1 MDGSGAVSMDTTP
14 PRGGQGRAEPS
25 EGQVEGVEG
34 IEGIEGISS
43 LAQPFDS
50 SSPAWPPDDPAERTA
65 ALGRAVQRAH
75 GASRCANAC
84 PIPHPF
90 RFTERNSSDP
100 PAGSRTSDVDVV
112 TALRDMID
120 LLGKTRPGLT
130 DMHVFGLEMVQEL
143 RSAVAF
149 QCHEVLKP
157 GLRMAARKS
166 GISRHDLLV
175 HIRTAMTA
183 RGYFGVLGLP
193 FAGRPPDVR
202 VSSTHGLMTALRL
215 GFGAISSS
223 LKGSNDTMGCF
234 LAPRVQLK
242 DIVMNTDAHSP
253 QAIGGFDEEDEA
265 PIAFHRAPRRREN
278 PEIEFPKNG
287 FMIRENQADETCV
300 VFFDGADGVEPYLA
314 LDVDMDKVKEVEPC
328 KIMYKKNTKP
338 PRMDIVMSSMCIVTA
353 AQLQHIQD
361 VCQQQ

>member
-1 MDGSGAVSMDTTP
+1 MDGSSAVNMDTTP
-14 PRGGQGRAEPS
+14 PRGGQARVEPS
-25 EGQVEGVEG
+25 EGQVEDNGEAG
-34 IEGIEGISS
+34 SS
-43 LAQPFDS
+43 MPSMPSMPLGDS
-50 SSPAWPPDDPAERTA
+50 SSPAWPPTEPSERTA

-90 RFTERNSSDP
+90 RLSERNSSDP
-100 PAGSRTSDVDVV
+100 PGGSRTSDVDVV
-112 TALRDMID
+112 TALREMMD
-120 LLGKTRPGLT
+120 LLGKPRPGLT

-143 RSAVAF
+143 RSAVAV

-157 GLRMAARKS
+157 GLQMAARKS
-166 GISRHDLLV
+166 GISRHDFMT

-202 VSSTHGLMTALRL
+202 VSSAHGLMTALRL
-215 GFGAISSS
+215 GFGAISST
-223 LKGSNDTMGCF
+223 LKGSNGTMGCI
-234 LAPRVQLK
+234 LAPRVDLK
-242 DIVMNTDAHSP
+242 AIEFNTDSHSP

-265 PIAFHRAPRRREN
+265 PIAFHRAPRQREH
-278 PEIEFPKNG
+278 EGIEFPKQG

-300 VFFDGADGVEPYLA
+300 VFFYGADGVPPYLA
-314 LDVDMDKVKEVEPC
+314 LDVDMRSIAEVEPC
-328 KIMYKKNTKP
+328 KITFKPNTKP

-361 VCQQQ
+361 VCQ